1 MPAFSQS
8 VRIPAHVLV
17 RQLAGE
23 SVLLNLQTERYF
35 GLDEVGTRM
44 WTHLTS
50 SVSIEAAYQNLL
62 EEYEVEGKVLRRN
75 LSDLLDRIKISLCLA
90 HYLSDLCGQNSI
102 AGGRRTARPYEDNS
116 LEIPFG
122 VR

>member
-50 SVSIEAAYQNLL
+50 SVSIEAAYQNL
-62 EEYEVEGKVLRRN
+62 
-75 LSDLLDRIKISLCLA
+75 DLLDRIKISLCLA

>member
-1 MPAFSQS
+1 MRDALVESPQTMPAFSQS
-8 VRIPAHVLV
+8 VRVPAHVLV

-62 EEYEVEGKVLRRN
+62 EEYEVEREVLRRN
-75 LSDLLDRIKISLCLA
+75 LSDLLDHLLA
-90 HYLSDLCGQNSI
+90 NGLLDVS
-102 AGGRRTARPYEDNS
+102 AE
-116 LEIPFG
+116 
-122 VR
+122 